1 MVTTDE
7 LWYTTAK
14 GKSMNISEIAKLA
27 GVSSAAVSR
36 YFNNGYISEE
46 KKEAIRKVVEQTGYR
61 PSVQAQTLRTKK
73 TKMIGVIVPKVASTS
88 IGKIVEGILS
98 VLNESG
104 YQMLLAVTQNNPK
117 KELEYLAAF
126 NDKQVDGVIFAAT
139 ILTAEHK
146 RALKKL
152 SVPVIL
158 VGQQY
163 PGHCCIYH
171 DDYHATRD
179 LTGAVVAMGR
189 RNPGYIGAIIQDKAV
204 GTERFRGYED
214 AVSEAGIPDCAQQMV
229 IAAFISDSGYEKM
242 GELLEKYPD
251 LDAVIC
257 ATDTMAAGAIRYLKE
272 HGKRVPEDILVAG
285 HGDSEITRVMIPPIP
300 TVHFFYEKSG
310 EMAVEMLIEMMGQ
323 GETAVRP
330 CPCCR
335 RYAGAGP
342 DGGRPH
348 GRASAVPWTRSSAA
362 SPEPRTRRGRGPR
375 CGVP

>member
-1 MVTTDE
+1 M
-7 LWYTTAK
+7 
-14 GKSMNISEIAKLA
+14 
-27 GVSSAAVSR
+27 
-36 YFNNGYISEE
+36 
-46 KKEAIRKVVEQTGYR
+46 
-61 PSVQAQTLRTKK
+61 
-73 TKMIGVIVPKVASTS
+73 
-88 IGKIVEGILS
+88 
-98 VLNESG
+98 NESG

-229 IAAFISDSGYEKM
+229 IAAFISDSGYEKT

-323 GETAVRP
+323 SETAVREVKLG
-330 CPCCR
+330 
-335 RYAGAGP
+335 YLLA
-342 DGGRPH
+342 H
-348 GRASAVPWTRSSAA
+348 I
-362 SPEPRTRRGRGPR
+362 
-375 CGVP
+375 

>member
-1 MVTTDE
+1 
-7 LWYTTAK
+7 
-14 GKSMNISEIAKLA
+14 
-27 GVSSAAVSR
+27 
-36 YFNNGYISEE
+36 
-46 KKEAIRKVVEQTGYR
+46 
-61 PSVQAQTLRTKK
+61 
-73 TKMIGVIVPKVASTS
+73 MIGVIVPKVASTS

-214 AVSEAGIPDCAQQMV
+214 AVSEAGIPDCAQRW
-229 IAAFISDSGYEKM
+229 
-242 GELLEKYPD
+242 LLLPLFLIPD
-251 LDAVIC
+251 
-257 ATDTMAAGAIRYLKE
+257 
-272 HGKRVPEDILVAG
+272 
-285 HGDSEITRVMIPPIP
+285 
-300 TVHFFYEKSG
+300 
-310 EMAVEMLIEMMGQ
+310 
-323 GETAVRP
+323 
-330 CPCCR
+330 
-335 RYAGAGP
+335 
-342 DGGRPH
+342 
-348 GRASAVPWTRSSAA
+348 
-362 SPEPRTRRGRGPR
+362 TRRWENCWRNIR
-375 CGVP
+375 IWMLLSVRRILWQQERYDI